1 MNGLA
6 VSFGL
11 SIGKILIYEKHSIPE
26 FEKNCRDE
34 KRCLDAFKEALEKS
48 KNDLETLKEK
58 SKNTLDEEHLAIF
71 DAHIQMVDDVEIF
84 SQVTKLIQEG
94 KSAAFAYETVTSQF
108 IAMFESMEDAYFKER
123 ASDIKDIQYRV
134 LAHLTDTPIKDLG
147 LLDEDVIVFAYDL
160 TPSDT
165 ASLDLRHVKGF
176 ATVIG
181 GRTSHTAIMAR
192 SLGIPAIVGV
202 GDVLM
207 KAPDKA
213 TVILNANTG
222 KITVDPDQKTLLDF
236 KQTLKDFK
244 KYQETL
250 STFKTQKT
258 LLKSGESLPLYANI
272 GSPKDLDLV
281 LENGAEGIG
290 LFRSEF
296 LFMDSQE
303 SPSLETQINAY
314 QTVFKAIGPVIV
326 RTLDIG
332 GDKKL
337 PYIKMDEEENPFL
350 GVRAIRL
357 CFQEIDLFKTQLKA
371 LLIASKNQKDVRIM
385 FPMIARM
392 DELLKAKA
400 ILNEVKDSL
409 NLENIV
415 YQKDIKVGIM
425 IEIPSAALNARN
437 LAKECD
443 FFSIGTNDL
452 IQYTYA
458 ADRMN
463 PHVSYLYDPLDPTLL
478 RLIHQVIQDAH
489 FEDTEIGVCGEM
501 ASDPRAAMLL
511 AGMGIDELS
520 MSASAL
526 LTVRETLSRYTKS
539 DLEKLLQSALEKND
553 SNEVNALF
561 Q

>member
-11 SIGKILIYEKHSIPE
+11 AIGKILIYEKHPIPE

-34 KRCLDAFKEALEKS
+34 KMCLDAFQDALKKS

-58 SKNTLDEEHLAIF
+58 AKKTLDEEHLAIF
-71 DAHIQMVDDVEIF
+71 DAHIQMVDDVEIV
-84 SQVTKLIQEG
+84 SQVTAQIKEG
-94 KSAAFAYETVTSQF
+94 KSAASAYETVTTQF

-123 ASDIKDIQYRV
+123 AADIKDIQYRV
-134 LAHLTDTPIKDLG
+134 LAHLTSTPIKDLG

-165 ASLDLRHVKGF
+165 ASLDLSHVKGF

-202 GDVLM
+202 GETLM

-213 TVILNANTG
+213 MVILNANTG
-222 KITVDPDQKTLLDF
+222 EITVDPDQKMLLDF
-236 KQTLKDFK
+236 EETLKDFK

-258 LLKSGESLPLYANI
+258 TLKSGESMPLYANI

-296 LFMDSQE
+296 LFMDSLE
-303 SPSLETQINAY
+303 APSLDTQISAY
-314 QTVFKAIGPVIV
+314 QKVFEAINPVIV

-357 CFQEIDLFKTQLKA
+357 CFQEIN
-371 LLIASKNQKDVRIM
+371 SKP
-385 FPMIARM
+385 F
-392 DELLKAKA
+392 
-400 ILNEVKDSL
+400 
-409 NLENIV
+409 
-415 YQKDIKVGIM
+415 
-425 IEIPSAALNARN
+425 
-437 LAKECD
+437 
-443 FFSIGTNDL
+443 
-452 IQYTYA
+452 
-458 ADRMN
+458 
-463 PHVSYLYDPLDPTLL
+463 
-478 RLIHQVIQDAH
+478 
-489 FEDTEIGVCGEM
+489 
-501 ASDPRAAMLL
+501 
-511 AGMGIDELS
+511 
-520 MSASAL
+520 
-526 LTVRETLSRYTKS
+526 
-539 DLEKLLQSALEKND
+539 
-553 SNEVNALF
+553 
-561 Q
+561 